1 MRKKIVGM
9 LTTATLLTM
18 ALAGNVQAAEIRS
31 VGPDGE
37 AAVDASTIEL
47 TDDQIAQIK
56 EGGYTAAIC
65 LHYGGNDWST
75 SQQKGLEDTFG
86 ELGIEIVA
94 VTDANFSAETQVSNI
109 ETVMAKKPDILVSIP
124 TDATATADAYK
135 QAAAAGIKIIFMDQ
149 RANGLEAGK
158 DYVSVV
164 SADNY
169 GNGYASGTVLGDAL
183 GGKGKVA
190 MVYYDA
196 NFAPT
201 NQRDEGFRD
210 AMKNYPDIEIVT
222 EQGFTDESG
231 CAEQGDAILTQFP
244 NIDGIY
250 MLRFLVGDFKKVNA
264 RTATYIPERPV
275 QSGLTDS
282 LGNARLNKDTPR
294 KAVDVDDQCMF
305 MIECENGAFGSIEAT
320 RNAWGRNN
328 YITFEIHGTL
338 GSLYFNYERRDELQ
352 VCFASDPDDR
362 RGFRT
367 IYTGPN
373 HPYGNGLWP
382 IPALGIGY
390 TETKIVECYDFF
402 NAITN
407 DTQASPNFEDGYEI
421 ELISDAI
428 LKSAQTHTWVDVH

>member
-1 MRKKIVGM
+1 MKKKLVGM
-9 LTTATLLTM
+9 LATATLLTM

-135 QAAAAGIKIIFMDQ
+135 QAAAAGIKIVFMDQ
-149 RANGLEAGK
+149 RADGLEAGK

-183 GGKGKVA
+183 GGKGKVTLE
-190 MVYYDA
+190 VHGTKGSISWCY
-196 NFAPT
+196 
-201 NQRDEGFRD
+201 E
-210 AMKNYPDIEIVT
+210 
-222 EQGFTDESG
+222 
-231 CAEQGDAILTQFP
+231 
-244 NIDGIY
+244 
-250 MLRFLVGDFKKVNA
+250 
-264 RTATYIPERPV
+264 
-275 QSGLTDS
+275 
-282 LGNARLNKDTPR
+282 RLNELN
-294 KAVDVDDQCMF
+294 VCYGMEDQDG
-305 MIECENGAFGSIEAT
+305 E
-320 RNAWGRNN
+320 
-328 YITFEIHGTL
+328 
-338 GSLYFNYERRDELQ
+338 
-352 VCFASDPDDR
+352 
-362 RGFRT
+362 RGFKT
-367 IYTGPN
+367 IYTGPAN
-373 HPYGNGLWP
+373 PHGDVTWN
-382 IPALGIGY
+382 IPGMNIGY
-390 TETKIVECYDFF
+390 GELKAIEMYEFGKAIVEGYQPS
-402 NAITN
+402 TN
-407 DTQASPNFEDGYEI
+407 FGVGYR
-421 ELISDAI
+421 LDRVCDAI
-428 LKSAQTHTWVDVH
+428 LESNETGSWVKVK

>member
-1 MRKKIVGM
+1 
-9 LTTATLLTM
+9 M

-86 ELGIEIVA
+86 EL
-94 VTDANFSAETQVSNI
+94 NI

-135 QAAAAGIKIIFMDQ
+135 QAAAAGIKIVFMDQ
-149 RANGLEAGK
+149 RADGLEAGK

-201 NQRDEGFRD
+201 NQRDEGEIASGNIAGGGAQMPYD
-210 AMKNYPDIEIVT
+210 QGVAEAKLAALALLGEETPSYVAVPAETVTHENVLEAYTDVYHVETPDW
-222 EQGFTDESG
+222 
-231 CAEQGDAILTQFP
+231 L
-244 NIDGIY
+244 
-250 MLRFLVGDFKKVNA
+250 K
-264 RTATYIPERPV
+264 
-275 QSGLTDS
+275 
-282 LGNARLNKDTPR
+282 
-294 KAVDVDDQCMF
+294 
-305 MIECENGAFGSIEAT
+305 EA
-320 RNAWGRNN
+320 
-328 YITFEIHGTL
+328 Y
-338 GSLYFNYERRDELQ
+338 
-352 VCFASDPDDR
+352 
-362 RGFRT
+362 
-367 IYTGPN
+367 
-373 HPYGNGLWP
+373 
-382 IPALGIGY
+382 
-390 TETKIVECYDFF
+390 VE
-402 NAITN
+402 
-407 DTQASPNFEDGYEI
+407 
-421 ELISDAI
+421 
-428 LKSAQTHTWVDVH
+428 

>member
-1 MRKKIVGM
+1 M
-9 LTTATLLTM
+9 LATATLLTM

-135 QAAAAGIKIIFMDQ
+135 QAAAAGIKIVFMDQ
-149 RANGLEAGK
+149 RADGLEAGK

-190 MVYYDA
+190 MVGDGINDA
-196 NFAPT
+196 PALTRADMGIAIGAGTDIAIDAADVVLMKSRLSDVPAAIRLSRATLKNIHENLFWAFIYNIIGIPLAAGAWYMLLGWKLNPMFGAAAMSLSSFCVVT
-201 NQRDEGFRD
+201 NALRLNLFKMHDASKDQKIKNSVVLEEIQVQNITKQEEKTMKKTMKIEGMMCGHCEAAVKKALESLEGVEEAIVSHEEGTAVVSMTNEVSD
-210 AMKNYPDIEIVT
+210 DVLTQTVEDKDYKVT
-222 EQGFTDESG
+222 E
-231 CAEQGDAILTQFP
+231 
-244 NIDGIY
+244 
-250 MLRFLVGDFKKVNA
+250 
-264 RTATYIPERPV
+264 
-275 QSGLTDS
+275 
-282 LGNARLNKDTPR
+282 
-294 KAVDVDDQCMF
+294 
-305 MIECENGAFGSIEAT
+305 IE
-320 RNAWGRNN
+320 
-328 YITFEIHGTL
+328 
-338 GSLYFNYERRDELQ
+338 
-352 VCFASDPDDR
+352 
-362 RGFRT
+362 
-367 IYTGPN
+367 
-373 HPYGNGLWP
+373 
-382 IPALGIGY
+382 
-390 TETKIVECYDFF
+390 
-402 NAITN
+402 
-407 DTQASPNFEDGYEI
+407 
-421 ELISDAI
+421 
-428 LKSAQTHTWVDVH
+428 